1 MKILIIPDFHFGK
14 YSNKSVEE
22 GLRSVQKQIIDTC
35 LKYDIQKV
43 FFIGDLV
50 RKKDLLRMDLQ
61 VLLELKEFLSLMR
74 SRIFPVQI
82 YSISGNHDQFNDNFL
97 INETYYENEFSHRAF
112 KRFSSS
118 KSVID
123 LLPLQNIDNEVG
135 FLDASQYIHGVP
147 FYREGNDFMK
157 WIERIDWSFYD
168 GKVNILLCHQT
179 PKGSGY
185 ESSDMVD
192 FTLPIFR
199 KFTKIYC
206 GHIHQPK
213 EFLNVIQTGSC
224 LAYKSNEQGQKFLYV
239 FDTDTMENESIK
251 IDFQVECDNSQ
262 TQTIKKDTQIS
273 SKLKSK
279 ESIFD
284 IEKGIENYSKT
295 QIKKEKVLGYG
306 KNLYNKNIKTP
317 QK

>member
-1 MKILIIPDFHFGK
+1 MKILIIPDFHYGR
-14 YSNKSVEE
+14 YSTKSIEE
-22 GLRSVQKQIIDTC
+22 GLLAVQKQIIDTC
-35 LKYDIQKV
+35 LKYKIQKV

-61 VLLELKEFLSLMR
+61 VLLELKEFLSLIR
-74 SRIFPVQI
+74 SRAFPVEI
-82 YSISGNHDQFNDNFL
+82 YSISGNHDQFQDNFFV
-97 INETYYENEFSHRAF
+97 NEVHYEHEFSHRY
-112 KRFSSS
+112 KRRFSSS

-123 LLPLQNIDNEVG
+123 LLPIESIDNDAE
-135 FLDASQYIHGVP
+135 FLASNQYIHGVP
-147 FYREGNDFMK
+147 FYRESNDFMK
-157 WIERIDWSFYD
+157 WIEKIDWNFYD
-168 GKVNILLCHQT
+168 GKTNILLCHQT

-199 KFTKIYC
+199 KFTAIYV
-206 GHIHQPK
+206 GHIHQPA

-224 LAYKSNEQGQKFLYV
+224 LACKSNEQGQKYLYV
-239 FDTDTMENESIK
+239 FDTDIMENESIK
-251 IDFQVECDNSQ
+251 IDFQVSYDNQ
-262 TQTIKKDTQIS
+262 IQTIKKDTQIS

-284 IEKGIENYSKT
+284 IEKGIESYSET
-295 QIKKEKVLGYG
+295 QAKKEKALWYG
-306 KNLYNKNIKTP
+306 KNLYNKNIKPT